1 MSEKDWAPLHATKK
15 VSNKEKCLTEKAY
28 VVPKKKKKKNKFLG
42 LAKPSVCFSK
52 EIPVPTD
59 SGTRADDRQ
68 QSPMS
73 LLSSLTA

>member
-1 MSEKDWAPLHATKK
+1 ML
-15 VSNKEKCLTEKAY
+15 CQ
-28 VVPKKKKKKNKFLG
+28 KKKNKFLG

-73 LLSSLTA
+73 LLSSLTAQRCTCGEEAKSNRQHSRFAFKG